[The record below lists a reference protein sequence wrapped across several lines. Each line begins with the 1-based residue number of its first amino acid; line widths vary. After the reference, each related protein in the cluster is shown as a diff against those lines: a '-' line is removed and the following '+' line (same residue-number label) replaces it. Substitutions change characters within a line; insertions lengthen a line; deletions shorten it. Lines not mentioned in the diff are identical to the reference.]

1 MTEIFAI
8 CAIHI
13 SNDNNQSFRFAHFA
27 PILPLKFFLKN
38 FGYNSRLNFATI
50 LQYKKRNRVELAL
63 VNLYENLPYL
73 AAFLAGILT
82 FLSPCV
88 LPLIPPYMSYIGGV
102 SVSEL
107 KVQNRFF
114 IFQKAALFV
123 AGFSVVFIMLGISFN
138 SLLGRF
144 LSNPIANYIA
154 GGIIIIFGIHF
165 LGIFRLAILYQTKRF
180 DFVRIAQSAPFLRII
195 APFILGVGFALGW
208 SPCVGPILG
217 SIIALNSISVSGG
230 GVALLV
236 IYALG
241 LGVPFLLTALLI
253 ERIFSVFERIK
264 RYYRVIE
271 IISGALLVGIGVVI
285 ILGGLDRIA
294 AIFS

>member
-1 MTEIFAI
+1 M
-8 CAIHI
+8 
-13 SNDNNQSFRFAHFA
+13 
-27 PILPLKFFLKN
+27 
-38 FGYNSRLNFATI
+38 
-50 LQYKKRNRVELAL
+50 ELAL
-63 VNLYENLPYL
+63 VSLYENLPYV
-73 AAFLAGILT
+73 AAFFAGILT

-107 KVQNRFF
+107 KAQNRFF
-114 IFQKAALFV
+114 IFQKAILFV
-123 AGFSVVFIMLGISFN
+123 SGFSLVFILLGISFN

-154 GGIIIIFGIHF
+154 GGIIIIFGAHF
-165 LGIFRLAILYQTKRF
+165 LGVFRLAILYKTKRF

-195 APFILGVGFALGW
+195 APFILGIGFALGW

-253 ERIFSVFERIK
+253 ERLFSVFERVK
-264 RYYRVIE
+264 RYYRAIE

-294 AIFS
+294 VIFS